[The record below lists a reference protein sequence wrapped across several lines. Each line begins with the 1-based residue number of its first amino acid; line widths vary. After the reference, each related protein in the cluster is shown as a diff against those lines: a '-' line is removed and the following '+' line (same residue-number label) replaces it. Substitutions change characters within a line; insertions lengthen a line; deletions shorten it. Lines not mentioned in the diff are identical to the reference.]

1 MAPQRVLVGIV
12 VGAQG
17 VRGRVRIKS
26 FTGDPM
32 AVAAYGPL
40 CDEAG
45 RRRFSLRAAGFSR
58 GAVLADIEGVADR
71 NAAEALKG
79 TRLYADRAALG
90 ETEEG
95 EYFAVDL
102 VGLQAEDGAG
112 RPLGRVKAVFDFG
125 AGPLLELESVGGGA
139 TGGGTKGGGTWMVS
153 FTDAVV
159 PVVDIAGGRIVVN
172 PPVEVEVEVEAEIEA
187 GSEGAPDEA
196 APGAEVEKE
205 GSDVAG

>member
-1 MAPQRVLVGIV
+1 MAPLRVLVGIV

-40 CDEAG
+40 ADEAG
-45 RRRFSLRAAGFSR
+45 QRRFSLRAVGLSR
-58 GAVLADIEGVADR
+58 GAVLAEVAGVSDR

-79 TRLYADRAALG
+79 IRLYAERAALG
-90 ETEEG
+90 GTEEG
-95 EYFAVDL
+95 EYFEADL
-102 VGLQAEDGAG
+102 IGLKAEDGEG

-125 AGPLLELESVGGGA
+125 AGPLLELERGDGTTQMLAFAAA
-139 TGGGTKGGGTWMVS
+139 T
-153 FTDAVV
+153 V
-159 PVVDIAGGRIVVN
+159 PVVDIAGGRIVVD
-172 PPVEVEVEVEAEIEA
+172 PPAEVEARPRQGERAAEEA
-187 GSEGAPDEA
+187 EE
-196 APGAEVEKE
+196 E

>member
-1 MAPQRVLVGIV
+1 MAPPRVLVGIV

-32 AVAAYGPL
+32 AVGAYGAL
-40 CDEAG
+40 QDESG
-45 RRRFSLRAAGFSR
+45 QRRFALKPVGLSR
-58 GAVLADIEGVADR
+58 GAVLADIAGVADR

-79 TRLYADRAALG
+79 TRLYAERAALG
-90 ETEEG
+90 EAAAG
-95 EYFAVDL
+95 EYFEVDL
-102 VGLQAEDGAG
+102 IGLEAEDGAG
-112 RPLGRVKAVFDFG
+112 RKLGRVKAVFDFG
-125 AGPLLELESVGGGA
+125 AGPLLELAGS
-139 TGGGTKGGGTWMVS
+139 GGGTQLLS

-172 PPVEVEVEVEAEIEA
+172 PPEEVEAEKEA
-187 GSEGAPDEA
+187 GPDGGMPAGGADE
-196 APGAEVEKE
+196 KD

>member
-1 MAPQRVLVGIV
+1 MAPPRVLVGIV

-32 AVAAYGPL
+32 AVGAYGAL
-40 CDEAG
+40 QDESG
-45 RRRFSLRAAGFSR
+45 QRRFALKPVGLSR
-58 GAVLADIEGVADR
+58 GAVLADIAGVADR

-79 TRLYADRAALG
+79 TRLYAERAALG
-90 ETEEG
+90 EAAAG
-95 EYFAVDL
+95 EYFEVDL
-102 VGLQAEDGAG
+102 IGLKAEDGAG

-125 AGPLLELESVGGGA
+125 AGPLLELAGSDGDA
-139 TGGGTKGGGTWMVS
+139 KGGGTQLLS

-172 PPVEVEVEVEAEIEA
+172 PPDEIEA
-187 GSEGAPDEA
+187 RPDGGMPAGGADE
-196 APGAEVEKE
+196 KD

>member
-32 AVAAYGPL
+32 AVANYGAL
-40 CDEAG
+40 ADEAG
-45 RRRFSLRAAGFSR
+45 KRSFTLRAVGLSR
-58 GAVLADIEGVADR
+58 GAVLAEIAGVADR

-79 TRLYADRAALG
+79 TKLYADRAALG
-90 ETEEG
+90 GTEED
-95 EYFAVDL
+95 EYFEADL
-102 VGLQAEDGAG
+102 IGLKAEDGDG

-125 AGPLLELESVGGGA
+125 AGPLLELERAGGGSQLLA
-139 TGGGTKGGGTWMVS
+139 
-153 FTDAVV
+153 FTNANV
-159 PVVDIAGGRIVVN
+159 PLVDIAGGKMVVN
-172 PPVEVEVEVEAEIEA
+172 PPAEVEARPEA
-187 GSEGAPDEA
+187 GAPPEDET
-196 APGAEVEKE
+196 EKE

>member
-32 AVAAYGPL
+32 AIGDYGAL
-40 CDEAG
+40 SDEAG
-45 RRRFSLRAAGFSR
+45 KRSFTLRAIGLSR
-58 GAVLADIEGVADR
+58 GAVLADIAGIADR

-79 TRLYADRAALG
+79 TKLHVERSALG
-90 ETEEG
+90 ETEDG
-95 EYFAVDL
+95 EYFHADL
-102 VGLQAEDGAG
+102 IGLAAEDGQG
-112 RPLGRVKAVFDFG
+112 RALGRIKAVFDFG
-125 AGPLLELESVGGGA
+125 AGPLLELER
-139 TGGGTKGGGTWMVS
+139 KGGGTQLLS

-159 PVVDIAGGRIVVN
+159 PQVDIAGGRVVVIL
-172 PPVEVEVEVEAEIEA
+172 PAEVEAKPEDA
-187 GSEGAPDEA
+187 RQDAAFEGEED
-196 APGAEVEKE
+196 

>member
-58 GAVLADIEGVADR
+58 GAVLAEIEGVADR

-102 VGLQAEDGAG
+102 IGLQAEDGAG

-125 AGPLLELESVGGGA
+125 AGPLLELERDGFDPKGGGA
-139 TGGGTKGGGTWMVS
+139 KGGGTWMVS

-172 PPVEVEVEVEAEIEA
+172 PPVEVEA

-196 APGAEVEKE
+196 APAAEVEKE